1 MGKITSVSYCMGY
14 ESVCEDSQ
22 CQLLYGLCIC
32 TGRYPVLVIVW
43 FVHLYGKITS
53 VSYCMN
59 YSSIR
64 EDNQC

>member
-14 ESVCEDSQ
+14 ESVCVDSQ

-43 FVHLYGKITS
+43 VVHLHGKITR
-53 VSYCMN
+53 VSYFMGCA
-59 YSSIR
+59 SV
-64 EDNQC
+64 